1 MWLVLE
7 FSRLKYINQDNLKP
21 QLCLRVG
28 LHLLWS
34 SENGWRL
41 INSILMRKCASLSA
55 WEIRTNII
63 LFMNFQNKLLSNN
76 LKLLECV
83 ILKLKSLSVPLCI
96 SMSLPCYIFKLLSFL
111 LLSELYFWHKT
122 DASWSP
128 SLKCPHGRAIRIWSL
143 TKFSVYLLL
152 FREMKSPEQRYLWTG
167 HLGSLE
173 LRAAEPSGTGH
184 SHGIAVKSV
193 LWHSYQC

>member
-1 MWLVLE
+1 
-7 FSRLKYINQDNLKP
+7 
-21 QLCLRVG
+21 
-28 LHLLWS
+28 
-34 SENGWRL
+34 
-41 INSILMRKCASLSA
+41 MRKCASLSA

-184 SHGIAVKSV
+184 SHSIAVKSV